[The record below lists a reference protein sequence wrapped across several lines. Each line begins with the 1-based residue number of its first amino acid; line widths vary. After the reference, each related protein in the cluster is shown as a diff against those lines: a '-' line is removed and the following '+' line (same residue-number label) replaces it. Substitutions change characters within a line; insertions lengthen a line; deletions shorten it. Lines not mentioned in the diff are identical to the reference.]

1 MPSVSHAKP
10 PTVVVD
16 VGDWVPRKVAAVL
29 CHRTQMG
36 TDNPF
41 MRLDPADARRWLGTE
56 QFRRL
61 EPQTG
66 CSLLEPFGEPLDDA
80 RQSG

>member
-1 MPSVSHAKP
+1 
-10 PTVVVD
+10 
-16 VGDWVPRKVAAVL
+16 
-29 CHRTQMG
+29 
-36 TDNPF
+36 

-66 CSLLEPFGEPLDDA
+66 CSLLEPFGE
-80 RQSG
+80 SGLES